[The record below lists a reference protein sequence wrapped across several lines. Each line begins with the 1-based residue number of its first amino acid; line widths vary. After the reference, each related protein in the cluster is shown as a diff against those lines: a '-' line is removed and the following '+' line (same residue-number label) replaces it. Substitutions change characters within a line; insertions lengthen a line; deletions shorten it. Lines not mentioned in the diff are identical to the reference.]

1 MGLFCGLVQSKSRW
15 NPVGCS
21 VLSLV
26 ASMQVR
32 DLLTKLCTTSTGES
46 FTFGESKIFRSVDFF
61 LLQRLGDGNLGE
73 PAWTL
78 VGRCTSSSMLGKLE
92 KARIWL

>member
-32 DLLTKLCTTSTGES
+32 DLLTKLCTTSTGQW
-46 FTFGESKIFRSVDFF
+46 TFFCCNDWVMVILVNLPGH
-61 LLQRLGDGNLGE
+61 LLADVQVVACWGSWRKLASGYDNAE
-73 PAWTL
+73 CL
-78 VGRCTSSSMLGKLE
+78 V
-92 KARIWL
+92 AF